1 MNQELRTKNY
11 KPTTILGIDPGYGRM
26 GFAVLRCLGSDAE
39 LVVCG
44 CIETAKGT
52 PHEKR
57 LSQIANEVR
66 SLFDEYKPDRLA
78 IEKLLFTKNQ
88 TTGIG
93 VAESR
98 GVVLAIAGAFNVGVV
113 ELGPKQVKQAVT
125 GYGSADKR
133 GVQDMV
139 MRILKLDAVPKPDDA
154 ADACAIAI
162 AGSLL

>member
-1 MNQELRTKNY
+1 MNREPK
-11 KPTTILGIDPGYGRM
+11 TILGIDPGYGRM
-26 GFAVLRCLGSDAE
+26 GYAVLRCSGSDAE
-39 LVVCG
+39 LVICG
-44 CIETAKGT
+44 CIETPKT
-52 PHEKR
+52 ELHEKR

-66 SLFDEYKPDRLA
+66 ALFDEHKPGRLA

-125 GYGSADKR
+125 GYGASDKK

-139 MRILKLDAVPKPDDA
+139 KRILKLDDVPKPDDA
-154 ADACAIAI
+154 ADACAIAL